1 MPAKKSPAP
10 TVTHSILNDMPA
22 PEKNQNAVKDEAD
35 VASSFL
41 HVRAV
46 PSDKAAWVKA
56 AKRRKKKL
64 AEWTTETLNHAALV
78 PPNEKGQPPCAEK
91 SKP

>member
-1 MPAKKSPAP
+1 
-10 TVTHSILNDMPA
+10 MPA

-41 HVRAV
+41 HVRVV
-46 PSDKAAWVKA
+46 PREKAAWVKA

-64 AEWTTETLNHAALV
+64 AEWTTETLNRAALV
-78 PPNEKGQPPCAEK
+78 SPNAIGEAPRPGAN
-91 SKP
+91 SDTL

>member
-1 MPAKKSPAP
+1 
-10 TVTHSILNDMPA
+10 MPA
-22 PEKNQNAVKDEAD
+22 PAENQNAAKDEAN

-41 HVRAV
+41 HVRVV
-46 PSDKAAWVKA
+46 PREKAAWVKA

-78 PPNEKGQPPCAEK
+78 PQNE
-91 SKP
+91 

>member
-1 MPAKKSPAP
+1 
-10 TVTHSILNDMPA
+10 MPA

-41 HVRAV
+41 HVRVV
-46 PSDKAAWVKA
+46 PRDKAAWVKA

-64 AEWTTETLNHAALV
+64 ANWTTETLNHAALV
-78 PPNEKGQPPCAEK
+78 PPNDQALPRGGAQETRK
-91 SKP
+91 